1 LQRVGQ
7 VLRSP
12 RRAIL
17 QVLILKAKHPALI
30 SCVVPV
36 FNEARCLE
44 QNLVAIHRFLELHFG
59 ASFEIVCVDDCSKD
73 ASPDILA
80 KLKPSLKLVLGR
92 NPRNLGKGGA
102 LKHGISLTRG
112 EHVFFT
118 DADLSTPL
126 TELMRFIPF
135 LDHGYDV
142 VIGNRKSPDARIKRY
157 QPRYRVIMGLGYT
170 KLVNFV
176 MGLNVSDYTC
186 GFKAFRGDAARN
198 IFSRARIAGW
208 SFDVEIL
215 YLAHRLGYTL
225 KEVPV
230 TWEDHPETK
239 VRIVKDTLRS
249 FTELVRIR
257 LTRHDV
263 SPVPRPIIPDS
274 SQAGA
279 ESTSNLG
286 K

>member
-1 LQRVGQ
+1 
-7 VLRSP
+7 
-12 RRAIL
+12 
-17 QVLILKAKHPALI
+17 LI

-44 QNLVAIHRFLELHFG
+44 QNLATVHRFLTEHFG
-59 ASFEIVCVDDCSKD
+59 KAFEIVCVDDCSVD
-73 ASPDILA
+73 ASPEILA
-80 KLKPSLKLVLGR
+80 RLQKPLGLVLAR
-92 NPRNLGKGGA
+92 NPQNLGKGGA
-102 LKHGISLTRG
+102 VKHGISLTRG
-112 EHVFFT
+112 EQVFFT

-126 TELMRFIPF
+126 AELLRFIPF
-135 LDHGYDV
+135 LDHGHDV

-186 GFKAFRGDAARN
+186 GFKCFRGDAARN
-198 IFSRARIAGW
+198 IFARARIAGW
-208 SFDVEIL
+208 SFDVELL
-215 YLAHRLGYTL
+215 YLASRLGYKL

-249 FTELVRIR
+249 FTELVKIR
-257 LTRHDV
+257 LTRYDV
-263 SPVPRPIIPDS
+263 STVPRTIIQDS
-274 SQAGA
+274 PPAGA
-279 ESTSNLG
+279 RTSSD
-286 K
+286 